1 MNAIVP
7 IRDVLAGKHT
17 GQTVTL
23 RGWVWRYRTSGKIV
37 FATLRDA
44 TGTIQATVKKG
55 VASDAAFEAAQRA
68 SMEASV
74 VLTGGVKADER
85 APGGFELSV
94 SDFELVGASHDFPIY
109 ESTVDADAQETLL
122 DRRHLFL
129 RSRHLTNAMIL
140 RAKTL
145 QAFREWFDGHR
156 FYEVTPSVITTNNC
170 EGGSDVFEFDYFGQK
185 AFLSQSSQL
194 YLEALIFGLERVYC
208 LLPSFRAEKSR
219 TRKHL
224 TEFQH
229 LEAEE
234 AWVDNEGNMAIQ
246 EELVS
251 YVCTRVADT
260 ATEQL
265 AALGRDPEELRRVA
279 PPFKRHTYDE
289 AISILRKQDYDR
301 GRDAKGRKRGA
312 IEWGE
317 DLGAPDEVA
326 LVEGEEKPVFV
337 KDWPAD
343 MKAFYM
349 HANGDGTVA
358 NADLIAPEGYGEII
372 GGSQRSTDVD
382 WMKERL
388 VAQSKRDG
396 TPLDLAAYEW
406 YFDLR
411 RYGSVPHAGF
421 GLGTERVVRWLGK
434 LDHIRDAT
442 PFPRTPSRAY
452 PGGVSLR
459 CCIRTPFEGPLI
471 PVLACG
477 SRPSSSPL

>member
-1 MNAIVP
+1 MP
-7 IRDVLAGKHT
+7 IKKVLRGEHT
-17 GQTVTL
+17 GEKVTV

-44 TGTIQATVKKG
+44 TGTLQTTTKKG
-55 VASDAAFEAAQRA
+55 SASDAGFEQASQAA
-68 SMEASV
+68 MEASV
-74 VLTGGVKADER
+74 VVTGLVKADER
-85 APGGFELSV
+85 APGGFELQV
-94 SDFELVGASHDFPIY
+94 EEFQLVGASRDFPIY

-129 RSRHLTNAMIL
+129 RSRHLTASMIL

-145 QAFREWFDGHR
+145 QAFREWFDQGG

-170 EGGSDVFEFDYFGQK
+170 EGGSEVFEFDYFGQK

-194 YLEALIFGLERVYC
+194 YLEALIYGLERVYC

-229 LEAEE
+229 LEAEA
-234 AWVDNEGNMAIQ
+234 AWVDNAGNMEIQ
-246 EELVS
+246 EKLVS
-251 YVCTRVADT
+251 HVARRVAET
-260 ATEQL
+260 AEEQL
-265 AALGRDPEELRRVA
+265 VALGREPADLKKVTT
-279 PPFKRHTYDE
+279 PFPRYTYDE
-289 AISILRKQDYDR
+289 AIELLRKQDYDR
-301 GRDAKGRKRGA
+301 GRDAKGRKRER

-317 DLGAPDEVA
+317 DLGAPDERA
-326 LVEGEEKPVFV
+326 LAEGLDKPVFV
-337 KDWPAD
+337 TDWPKD

-349 HANGDGTVA
+349 HLNPDGVTVA

-372 GGSQRSTDVD
+372 GGSQRSTDVES
-382 WMKERL
+382 MRERL
-388 VAQSKRDG
+388 AAQAKRDS

-411 RYGSVPHAGF
+411 RYGSVPHSGF
-421 GLGTERVVRWLGK
+421 GLGTERVVSWLGK

-452 PGGVSLR
+452 P
-459 CCIRTPFEGPLI
+459 
-471 PVLACG
+471 
-477 SRPSSSPL
+477 

>member
-1 MNAIVP
+1 MAPTVSIQS
-7 IRDVLAGKHT
+7 ILRGEHT

-23 RGWVWRYRTSGKIV
+23 RGWVWRYRSSGKII

-44 TGTIQATVKKG
+44 TGTIQTTTKKG
-55 VASDAAFEAAQRA
+55 AATDEAFDHASRAAL
-68 SMEASV
+68 EASV
-74 VLTGGVKADER
+74 ILTGAVKEDPR
-85 APGGFELSV
+85 APGGFEV
-94 SDFELVGASHDFPIY
+94 GVKDFTLVGPSHDYPIY

-122 DRRHLFL
+122 DKRHLFL
-129 RSRHLTNAMIL
+129 RSRHLTASMIL

-145 QAFREWFDGHR
+145 QAFREWFDTNG
-156 FYEVTPSVITTNNC
+156 FYETTPSVITTNNC
-170 EGGSDVFEFDYFGQK
+170 EGGSEVFEFEYFGQK

-194 YLEALIFGLERVYC
+194 YLEALTFGLERVYC

-234 AWVDNEGNMAIQ
+234 AWVDNKGNMEIQ
-246 EELVS
+246 EQLVS
-251 YVCTRVADT
+251 HVARRVTET
-260 ATEQL
+260 ASAQL
-265 AALGRDPEELRRVA
+265 AQLGRDPADLLKVK
-279 PPFKRHTYDE
+279 PPFRRYTYDE
-289 AISILRKQDYDR
+289 AIDVLAKRDYDR

-317 DLGAPDEVA
+317 DLGAPDERA

-337 KDWPAD
+337 TDWPID

-349 HANGDGTVA
+349 HVNPDGVSVA
-358 NADLIAPEGYGEII
+358 NADMIAPEGYGEII
-372 GGSQRSTDVD
+372 GGSQRSTDVES
-382 WMKERL
+382 MKERL
-388 VAQSKRDG
+388 LAAAKRDG
-396 TPLDLAAYEW
+396 ISVDVGAYEW

-411 RYGSVPHAGF
+411 RYGSVPHSGF
-421 GLGTERVVRWLGK
+421 GLGTERVVAWLGK

-452 PGGVSLR
+452 P
-459 CCIRTPFEGPLI
+459 
-471 PVLACG
+471 
-477 SRPSSSPL
+477 

>member
-1 MNAIVP
+1 MTPVVVR
-7 IRDVLAGKHT
+7 IRDILEGKHT
-17 GQTVTL
+17 GEKVTL

-44 TGTIQATVKKG
+44 TGTIQTTTKKG
-55 VASDAAFEAAQRA
+55 VATDAAFEDAQKAAI
-68 SMEASV
+68 EASV
-74 VLTGGVKADER
+74 VLTGTVKADER
-85 APGGFELSV
+85 APGGFELGV
-94 SDFELVGASHDFPIY
+94 EAFQLVGPSTDFPIY
-109 ESTVDADAQETLL
+109 ESTVEADAQETLL
-122 DRRHLFL
+122 DKRHLFL

-145 QAFREWFDGHR
+145 QAFREWFDGER
-156 FYEVTPSVITTNNC
+156 FYEVTPSVITTGQA
-170 EGGSDVFEFDYFGQK
+170 EGGSEVFEFDYFGQK

-234 AWVDNEGNMAIQ
+234 AWVDNEGNMRIQ

-251 YVCTRVADT
+251 YVARRVADT
-260 ATEQL
+260 AREQL
-265 AALGRDPEELRRVA
+265 VALGRDPEELKRVTA
-279 PPFKRHTYDE
+279 PFKRYTYDD
-289 AISILRKQDYDR
+289 AIQLLRKKDYDR
-301 GRDAKGRKRGA
+301 GRDAKGRKRGP

-317 DLGAPDEVA
+317 DLGSPDEVA

-337 KDWPAD
+337 MNWPAD

-349 HANGDGTVA
+349 HSNGDGTVA
-358 NADLIAPEGYGEII
+358 NADMIAPEGYGEII
-372 GGSQRSTDVD
+372 GGSQRSTDVE
-382 WMKERL
+382 WMKQRL
-388 VAQSKRDG
+388 AAQAQRDG

-411 RYGSVPHAGF
+411 RYGSVPHSGF

-434 LDHIRDAT
+434 LEHIRDAT

-452 PGGVSLR
+452 P
-459 CCIRTPFEGPLI
+459 
-471 PVLACG
+471 
-477 SRPSSSPL
+477 

>member
-1 MNAIVP
+1 MAPIVS
-7 IRDVLAGKHT
+7 IRSILRGEHT
-17 GQTVTL
+17 GQKVTL

-44 TGTIQATVKKG
+44 TGTLQTTTKKG
-55 VASDAAFEAAQRA
+55 VASDAAFEDAQNAAI
-68 SMEASV
+68 EASV
-74 VLTGGVKADER
+74 VVAGNVRADER
-85 APGGFELSV
+85 APGGFEMQV
-94 SDFELVGASHDFPIY
+94 EDFQLVGASHDFPIY

-122 DRRHLFL
+122 DKRHLFL
-129 RSRHLTNAMIL
+129 RSRHLTASMIL

-145 QAFREWFDGHR
+145 QAFREWFDQHA

-170 EGGSDVFEFDYFGQK
+170 EGGSEVFEFEYFGQK

-194 YLEALIFGLERVYC
+194 YLEALIYGMERVYC

-234 AWVDNEGNMAIQ
+234 AWVDNKGNMEIQ
-246 EELVS
+246 EQLVS
-251 YVCTRVADT
+251 HVARRVADT
-260 ATEQL
+260 AKEQL
-265 AALGRDPEELRRVA
+265 VQLGRDPEDLLKVTA
-279 PPFKRHTYDE
+279 PFKRYTYDD
-289 AISILRKQDYDR
+289 AIALLAKKDYDR

-317 DLGAPDEVA
+317 DLGAPDERA

-337 KDWPAD
+337 TDWPAD

-349 HANGDGTVA
+349 HLNDDGVTVA
-358 NADLIAPEGYGEII
+358 NADMIAPEGYGEII
-372 GGSQRSTDVD
+372 GGSQRSTDVES
-382 WMKERL
+382 MRQRL
-388 VAQSKRDG
+388 VAQNQRDG
-396 TPLDLAAYEW
+396 IAVDLAAYDW

-411 RYGSVPHAGF
+411 RYGSVPHSGF
-421 GLGTERVVRWLGK
+421 GLGTERVVSWLGK
-434 LDHIRDAT
+434 MDHIRDAT

-452 PGGVSLR
+452 P
-459 CCIRTPFEGPLI
+459 
-471 PVLACG
+471 
-477 SRPSSSPL
+477 

>member
-1 MNAIVP
+1 VSEAPPIVAISS
-7 IRDVLAGKHT
+7 ILQGKHT
-17 GQTVTL
+17 GQLVAV

-37 FATLRDA
+37 FATLRDS
-44 TGTIQATVKKG
+44 TGTIQSTTKKG
-55 VASDAAFEAAQRA
+55 VAADAAFEDATRAA
-68 SMEASV
+68 MEASV
-74 VLTGGVKADER
+74 VVAGTVKADER
-85 APGGFELSV
+85 APGGFELQV
-94 SDFELVGASHDFPIY
+94 RDFQLVGPSTDFPIY

-129 RSRHLTNAMIL
+129 RSRHLTSAMIL

-145 QAFREWFDGHR
+145 KAFREWLDQHA
-156 FYEVTPSVITTNNC
+156 FYEVTPSVITTGQA
-170 EGGSDVFEFDYFGQK
+170 EGGSEVFSFDYFGQK

-234 AWVDNEGNMAIQ
+234 AWVDNAGNMAIQ

-251 YVCTRVADT
+251 FVANRVADT
-260 ATEQL
+260 AAEQL
-265 AALGRDPEELRRVA
+265 AALGRDPADLRKVQ
-279 PPFKRHTYDE
+279 PPFRRYTYDE
-289 AISILRKQDYDR
+289 AIAALRKKEYDR
-301 GRDAKGRKRGA
+301 GRDAKGRRRGP

-326 LVEGEEKPVFV
+326 LVEGEVKPVFV
-337 KDWPAD
+337 TDWPAD

-349 HANGDGTVA
+349 HSNGDGTVA
-358 NADLIAPEGYGEII
+358 NADMIAPEGYGEII
-372 GGSQRSTDVD
+372 GGSQRSTDVE
-382 WMKERL
+382 WMKQRL
-388 VAQSKRDG
+388 EAQSKRDG
-396 TPLDLAAYEW
+396 TELDLKAYDW

-411 RYGSVPHAGF
+411 RYGSVPHSGF

-434 LDHIRDAT
+434 LEHIRDAT
-442 PFPRTPSRAY
+442 PFPRTPTRAY
-452 PGGVSLR
+452 P
-459 CCIRTPFEGPLI
+459 
-471 PVLACG
+471 
-477 SRPSSSPL
+477 

>member
-1 MNAIVP
+1 MTAPIVP
-7 IRDVLAGKHT
+7 IRDVLAGKRT
-17 GQTVTL
+17 GETVTI

-37 FATLRDA
+37 FAPLRDA
-44 TGTIQATVKKG
+44 TGTLQTTTKKG
-55 VASDAAFEAAQRA
+55 VASDAGFDQAQAAA
-68 SMEASV
+68 MEASV
-74 VLTGGVKADER
+74 VVAGEVKADPR

-94 SDFELVGASHDFPIY
+94 KDFQLVGKSTDFPIY

-122 DRRHLFL
+122 DKRHLFL
-129 RSRHLTNAMIL
+129 RSRHLTASMIL

-145 QAFREWFDGHR
+145 QACREWFDQHA
-156 FYEVTPSVITTNNC
+156 FHEVTPSVITTGQA
-170 EGGSDVFEFDYFGQK
+170 EGGSEIFEFDYFGQK

-194 YLEALIFGLERVYC
+194 YLEALVFGLERVYC

-234 AWVDNEGNMAIQ
+234 AWVDNKANMEIQ

-251 YVCTRVADT
+251 FVARRVADT
-260 ATEQL
+260 AQEQL
-265 AALGRDPEELRRVA
+265 VELGREPADLKKVTTPFRRY
-279 PPFKRHTYDE
+279 TYDE
-289 AISILRKQDYDR
+289 AIQILGRKDYDR

-317 DLGAPDEVA
+317 DLGAPDERA

-337 KDWPAD
+337 MNWPAD

-349 HANGDGTVA
+349 HSNGDGTVA
-358 NADLIAPEGYGEII
+358 NADMIAPEGYGEII
-372 GGSQRSTDVD
+372 GGSQRSEDVE
-382 WMKERL
+382 WMKGRL
-388 VAQSKRDG
+388 EAQAKRDG
-396 TPLDLAAYEW
+396 TALDLKAYEW

-411 RYGSVPHAGF
+411 RYGSVPHSGF
-421 GLGTERVVRWLGK
+421 GLGTERVVTWLGK
-434 LDHIRDAT
+434 LEHIRDAT

-452 PGGVSLR
+452 P
-459 CCIRTPFEGPLI
+459 
-471 PVLACG
+471 
-477 SRPSSSPL
+477 

>member
-1 MNAIVP
+1 VTPPVVSIQS
-7 IRDVLAGKHT
+7 ILRGEHT
-17 GQTVTL
+17 GEKVTL

-44 TGTIQATVKKG
+44 KGTIQTTTKKG
-55 VASDAAFEAAQRA
+55 VASDEAFEDAQNAAI
-68 SMEASV
+68 EASV
-74 VLTGGVKADER
+74 IVTGTVKADER
-85 APGGFELSV
+85 APGGFELGIEA
-94 SDFELVGASHDFPIY
+94 FQLVGASRDFPIY

-122 DRRHLFL
+122 DKRHLFL
-129 RSRHLTNAMIL
+129 RSRHLTASMIL

-145 QAFREWFDGHR
+145 KAFREWFDER
-156 FYEVTPSVITTNNC
+156 SYYEVTPSVITTGQA
-170 EGGSDVFEFDYFGQK
+170 EGGSEVFEFDYFGQK

-194 YLEALIFGLERVYC
+194 YLEALIYGLEKVYC

-229 LEAEE
+229 LEAET
-234 AWVDNEGNMAIQ
+234 AWLDNEGNMQVQ
-246 EELVS
+246 EQLVS
-251 YVCTRVADT
+251 FVADRVAQT
-260 ATEQL
+260 AEQQL
-265 AALGRDPEELRRVA
+265 RELGRDPADLRKVK
-279 PPFKRHTYDE
+279 PPFKRYTYDE
-289 AISILRKQDYDR
+289 AMAVLRKKDYDR

-337 KDWPAD
+337 VNWPAD

-349 HANGDGTVA
+349 HSNGDGTVA
-358 NADLIAPEGYGEII
+358 NADMIAPDGYGEII
-372 GGSQRSTDVD
+372 GGSQRSTDID
-382 WMKERL
+382 WMTQRL
-388 VAQSKRDG
+388 EAQAKRDG
-396 TPLDLAAYEW
+396 THLDLAAYAW

-434 LDHIRDAT
+434 LEHIRDAT

-452 PGGVSLR
+452 P
-459 CCIRTPFEGPLI
+459 
-471 PVLACG
+471 
-477 SRPSSSPL
+477 

>member
-1 MNAIVP
+1 MSALPPIVH
-7 IRDVLAGKHT
+7 IRDVLSGKHA
-17 GQTVTL
+17 GANVTL

-37 FATLRDA
+37 FATLRDS
-44 TGTIQATVKKG
+44 TGTLQSTTKKG
-55 VASDAAFEAAQRA
+55 VASEAAFEHAQRA
-68 SMEASV
+68 AIEASV
-74 VLTGGVKADER
+74 IVTGTVKADER
-85 APGGFELSV
+85 APGGYELGV
-94 SDFELVGASHDFPIY
+94 AEFTLVGPSQDFPIY

-122 DRRHLFL
+122 DKRHLFL
-129 RSRHLTNAMIL
+129 RSRHLTASMIL

-145 QAFREWFDGHR
+145 QAFREWFDQRDH
-156 FYEVTPSVITTNNC
+156 YEVTPSVITTNNC
-170 EGGSDVFEFDYFGQK
+170 EGGSEVFEFDYFGQK

-234 AWVDNEGNMAIQ
+234 AWVDNAGNMEIQ
-246 EELVS
+246 EQLVS
-251 YVCTRVADT
+251 YVAHRVTQT
-260 ATEQL
+260 AEQQL
-265 AALGRDPEELRRVA
+265 RELGRDPSDLLKVK
-279 PPFKRHTYDE
+279 PPFKRFTYDD
-289 AISILRKQDYDR
+289 AVHILQKKEYDR
-301 GRDAKGRKRGA
+301 GRDAKGQRRGP

-337 KDWPAD
+337 MNWPAD

-349 HANGDGTVA
+349 HSNGDGTVA
-358 NADLIAPEGYGEII
+358 NADMIAPEGYGEII
-372 GGSQRSTDVD
+372 GGSQRSQDIE
-382 WMKERL
+382 WMQGRL
-388 VAQSKRDG
+388 VEQSKRDG
-396 TPLDLAAYEW
+396 TPLDLKAYEW

-411 RYGSVPHAGF
+411 RYGSVPHSGF

-434 LDHIRDAT
+434 LEHIRDAT

-452 PGGVSLR
+452 P
-459 CCIRTPFEGPLI
+459 
-471 PVLACG
+471 
-477 SRPSSSPL
+477 

>member
-1 MNAIVP
+1 MTTPIVR

-17 GQTVTL
+17 GEKVTL

-44 TGTIQATVKKG
+44 TGTIQTTTKKG
-55 VASDAAFEAAQRA
+55 VATDAGFEQAQQAA
-68 SMEASV
+68 MEASV
-74 VLTGGVKADER
+74 SLTGTVKADER
-85 APGGFELSV
+85 APGGFEIGV
-94 SDFELVGASHDFPIY
+94 DDFQLVGKSTDFPIY
-109 ESTVDADAQETLL
+109 ESTIDADAQETLL
-122 DRRHLFL
+122 DKRHLFL
-129 RSRHLTNAMIL
+129 RSRHLTSSMIL

-145 QAFREWFDGHR
+145 QAFREWFDAR
-156 FYEVTPSVITTNNC
+156 SFYEVTPSVITTNNC
-170 EGGSDVFEFDYFGQK
+170 EGGSEVFEFDYFGQK

-194 YLEALIFGLERVYC
+194 YLEALIYGLERVYC

-234 AWVDNEGNMAIQ
+234 AWVDNAGNMEIQ
-246 EELVS
+246 EELVT
-251 YVCTRVADT
+251 YVAHRVAVT
-260 ATEQL
+260 ALPQL
-265 AALGRDPEELRRVA
+265 QELGRDPQELLRIQT
-279 PPFKRHTYDE
+279 PFKRYTYDD
-289 AISILRKQDYDR
+289 AIAILRKKDYDR

-326 LVEGEEKPVFV
+326 LVEGETQPVFV

-349 HANGDGTVA
+349 HSNGDGTVA
-358 NADLIAPEGYGEII
+358 NADMIAPEGYGEII
-372 GGSQRSTDVD
+372 GGSQRSVD
-382 WMKERL
+382 NEWMKQRL
-388 VAQSKRDG
+388 EAQAKRDG
-396 TPLDLAAYEW
+396 TPLDLNAYEW

-411 RYGSVPHAGF
+411 RYGSVPHSGF

-434 LDHIRDAT
+434 LEHIRDAT

-452 PGGVSLR
+452 P
-459 CCIRTPFEGPLI
+459 
-471 PVLACG
+471 
-477 SRPSSSPL
+477 

>member
-1 MNAIVP
+1 MTTLTPIVP
-7 IRDVLAGKHT
+7 IRDILSGKHT
-17 GQTVTL
+17 GANVTV

-37 FATLRDA
+37 FATLRDS
-44 TGTIQATVKKG
+44 TGTIQTTTKKG
-55 VASDAAFEAAQRA
+55 VASDKAFEDAQKAA
-68 SMEASV
+68 MEASV
-74 VLTGGVKADER
+74 VVTGSVKADER

-94 SDFELVGASHDFPIY
+94 SEFQLVGPSHDFPIY

-122 DRRHLFL
+122 DKRHLFL

-140 RAKTL
+140 RARTL
-145 QAFREWFDGHR
+145 AAFREWFDQHH
-156 FYEVTPSVITTNNC
+156 FYETTPSVITTGQA
-170 EGGSDVFEFDYFGQK
+170 EGGSEVFEFDYFGQK

-194 YLEALIFGLERVYC
+194 YLEALIYGLERVYC

-234 AWVDNEGNMAIQ
+234 AWVDNAGNLEIQ
-246 EELVS
+246 EQLVS
-251 YVCTRVADT
+251 FVAHRVTQT
-260 ATEQL
+260 AEQQL
-265 AALGRDPEELRRVA
+265 RELGRDPAELLKVK
-279 PPFKRHTYDE
+279 PPFKRYTYDD
-289 AISILRKQDYDR
+289 AIKLLSKKDYDR
-301 GRDAKGRKRGA
+301 GRDAKGRRRGP

-326 LVEGEEKPVFV
+326 LVEGEHQPVFV
-337 KDWPAD
+337 MNWPQD

-349 HANGDGTVA
+349 HSNGDGTVA
-358 NADLIAPEGYGEII
+358 NADMIAPEGYGEII
-372 GGSQRSTDVD
+372 GGSQRSTDIE

-388 VAQSKRDG
+388 AAQAKRDG
-396 TPLDLAAYEW
+396 TELNLAAYEW

-411 RYGSVPHAGF
+411 RYGSVPHSGF

-434 LDHIRDAT
+434 LEHIRDAT

-452 PGGVSLR
+452 P
-459 CCIRTPFEGPLI
+459 
-471 PVLACG
+471 
-477 SRPSSSPL
+477 

>member
-1 MNAIVP
+1 MTGPVTIQS
-7 IRDVLAGKHT
+7 ILRGEHT
-17 GQTVTL
+17 GTTVTI
-23 RGWVWRYRTSGKIV
+23 RGWVYRIRSSGKIV
-37 FATLRDA
+37 FATIRDA
-44 TGTIQATVKKG
+44 TGVIQTTTKVG
-55 VASDAAFEAAQRA
+55 VASDAAFEDAKKA

-74 VLTGGVKADER
+74 ILAGNVKADER
-85 APGGFELSV
+85 APGGFEIQV
-94 SDFELVGASHDFPIY
+94 ADFQLVGASHDFPIY

-122 DRRHLFL
+122 DKRHLFL

-145 QAFREWFDGHR
+145 AAFREWFDQNR
-156 FYEVTPSVITTNNC
+156 FYETSPSVITTNNC
-170 EGGSDVFEFDYFGQK
+170 EGGSEVFEFDYFGQK

-194 YLEALIFGLERVYC
+194 YLEALIYGLERVYC
-208 LLPSFRAEKSR
+208 LAPSFRAEKSR

-229 LEAEE
+229 LEAES
-234 AWVDNEGNMAIQ
+234 AWTDNQRNMEIQ

-251 YVCTRVADT
+251 YVARRVADT
-260 ATEQL
+260 AAEQL
-265 AALGRDPEELRRVA
+265 VALGRDPADLKRITT
-279 PPFKRHTYDE
+279 PFKRYTYDE
-289 AISILRKQDYDR
+289 AIDILRKKDYDR
-301 GRDAKGRKRGA
+301 GRDAKGRKRDR

-337 KDWPAD
+337 MNWPAD

-349 HANGDGTVA
+349 RSNGDGTVA
-358 NADLIAPEGYGEII
+358 NADMIAPEGYGEII
-372 GGSQRSTDVD
+372 GGSERSTDIE
-382 WMKERL
+382 WMKQRL
-388 VAQSKRDG
+388 EAQAKRDG
-396 TPLDLAAYEW
+396 THLDMAAYEW

-452 PGGVSLR
+452 P
-459 CCIRTPFEGPLI
+459 
-471 PVLACG
+471 
-477 SRPSSSPL
+477 